1 MCLVKSKWPPF
12 HIAINLNTQNL
23 QLLHSKDES
32 WINGDERWSQ
42 IKIIKDLIFETKISS
57 AEKGFGQVIDSL
69 QTPIGRHYIRAKIGK
84 GYRENSVFVARRF
97 TGEFFEPSLLSKY
110 PDRDW
115 ILTRI
120 LWLSGLEVGFN
131 RLGNVDTM
139 KRYIYIHGSPD
150 SVTMGTKGSKGCIR
164 MRNSDIVRLFDLI
177 PEYTTVNISL

>member
-1 MCLVKSKWPPF
+1 MKSKWPPF
-12 HIAINLNTQNL
+12 HIAINLTTQNL
-23 QLLHSKDES
+23 QLLHSNEEC
-32 WINGDERWSQ
+32 WTFGDERWSHTS
-42 IKIIKDLIFETKISS
+42 ITKDLIFETKISS
-57 AEKGFGQVIDSL
+57 AEKGFGQVRDSL
-69 QTPIGRHYIRAKIGK
+69 QTPLGRHYVRAKIGE

-97 TGEFFEPSLLSKY
+97 TGEFFEPSLLSRY
-110 PDRDW
+110 PGRDW

-139 KRYIYIHGSPD
+139 RRYIYIHGTPN
-150 SVTMGTKGSKGCIR
+150 SVAMGTKGSKGCIR

>member
-1 MCLVKSKWPPF
+1 MKSKWPPF
-12 HIAINLNTQNL
+12 HIAINLTTQSL
-23 QLLHSKDES
+23 QLLHLEEES
-32 WINGDERWSQ
+32 SIYGDIRWSQ
-42 IKIIKDLIFETKISS
+42 TSTVKDIIFETKISS

-69 QTPIGRHYIRAKIGK
+69 QTPLGRHYVRAKIGEGHK
-84 GYRENSVFVARRF
+84 ENSVFIGRRF

-120 LWLSGLEVGFN
+120 LWLSGLEVGLN

-150 SVTMGTKGSKGCIR
+150 SVAMGIKGSKGCIR
-164 MRNSDIVRLFDLI
+164 MRNSDILRLFNLI
-177 PEYTTVNISL
+177 PKYTTVKISL

>member
-1 MCLVKSKWPPF
+1 MRSKWPPF
-12 HIAINLNTQNL
+12 HITINLTTQIL
-23 QLLHSKDES
+23 QLLHSKEES
-32 WINGDERWSQ
+32 WIHGDERWNE
-42 IKIIKDLIFETKISS
+42 INIINDPIFETKISS

-69 QTPIGRHYIRAKIGK
+69 QTPLGRHYVRAKIGE

-97 TGEFFEPSLLSKY
+97 TGELFEPSLLSKY

-139 KRYIYIHGSPD
+139 KRYIYIHGTPE
-150 SVTMGTKGSKGCIR
+150 SVPMGSTGSKGCIR

-177 PEYTTVNISL
+177 PAYTTVNISL

>member
-1 MCLVKSKWPPF
+1 MCEVKSKWPPF
-12 HIAINLNTQNL
+12 HIIINLNTQNL
-23 QLLHSKDES
+23 LLLHSKDES
-32 WINGDERWSQ
+32 WIYGDDRWSQ
-42 IKIIKDLIFETKISS
+42 ININKDLIFETKISS
-57 AEKGFGQVIDSL
+57 AEKGFGQLVDSL
-69 QTPIGRHYIRAKIGK
+69 QTPIGRHYIRAKIGE

-97 TGEFFEPSLLSKY
+97 TGEFFEPSFSSKY

-177 PEYTTVNISL
+177 PAYTTVNISL

>member
-1 MCLVKSKWPPF
+1 MKSKWSPF
-12 HIAINLNTQNL
+12 HIAINLKTQNL

-32 WINGDERWSQ
+32 WIHGDERWSQ
-42 IKIIKDLIFETKISS
+42 INIVKELIFETKISS
-57 AEKGFGQVIDSL
+57 AEKGYGQVIDSL
-69 QTPIGRHYIRAKIGK
+69 KTPIGRHYIRAKIGE

-97 TGEFFEPSLLSKY
+97 TGEFFEPSLLAKY

-150 SVTMGTKGSKGCIR
+150 SVAMGTKGSKGCIR
-164 MRNSDIVRLFDLI
+164 MRNSDIVKLFELI
-177 PEYTTVNISL
+177 PNYTTVNICL

>member
-1 MCLVKSKWPPF
+1 MKSKWPPF
-12 HIAINLNTQNL
+12 HIVINLTSQYL
-23 QLLHSKDES
+23 QLLHSKEES
-32 WINGDERWSQ
+32 WIYGDERWSQ
-42 IKIIKDLIFETKISS
+42 IDIIKDLIFETKISS
-57 AEKGFGQVIDSL
+57 AEKGFGQFLDSF
-69 QTPIGRHYIRAKIGK
+69 QTPLGRHYIRAKIGA
-84 GYRENSVFVARRF
+84 GYKENSVFVARRF
-97 TGEFFEPSLLSKY
+97 TGEFFEPSLLNKY

-150 SVTMGTKGSKGCIR
+150 YVAMGIKGSNGCIR
-164 MRNSDIVRLFDLI
+164 MRNCDIVKLFELI

>member
-1 MCLVKSKWPPF
+1 MKYKWSPF
-12 HIAINLNTQNL
+12 HIVINLTSQNL
-23 QLLHSKDES
+23 QLLHSEEEN
-32 WINGDERWSQ
+32 WIYGDMRWSQ
-42 IKIIKDLIFETKISS
+42 TSIIKYIIFETKISS
-57 AEKGFGQVIDSL
+57 AEKGSGQVIDSF
-69 QTPIGRHYIRAKIGK
+69 QTPLGRHYVRAKIGEGQK
-84 GYRENSVFVARRF
+84 ENSVFIARRF

-150 SVTMGTKGSKGCIR
+150 SVAMGIKGSKGCIR
-164 MRNSDIVRLFDLI
+164 MRNSDILKLFDLI
-177 PEYTTVNISL
+177 PKYTTVKISL